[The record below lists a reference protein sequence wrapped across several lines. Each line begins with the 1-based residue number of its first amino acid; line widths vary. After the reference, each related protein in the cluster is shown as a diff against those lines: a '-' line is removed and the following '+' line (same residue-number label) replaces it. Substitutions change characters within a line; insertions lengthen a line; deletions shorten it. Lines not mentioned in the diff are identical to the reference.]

1 MATDPT
7 IRDSLKATAA
17 NAVTRNAEIGARI
30 VEKKV
35 AMLEFDLSGD
45 TIALNAYVDL
55 IPASDNPNGLILQ
68 WVSAIVT
75 EVIASDSADGV
86 VTIRSTESDA
96 IDTLTANDADAVGDW
111 VDAGADTKW
120 WARTDGT
127 DYSDQHVAAGVGVE
141 AALTTLAEDAGT
153 VTGKI
158 LVMVEF
164 FQVPSKE

>member
-17 NAVTRNAEIGARI
+17 NAVTRNAAIEGRI

-35 AMLEFDLSGD
+35 AMLEFDLTGD
-45 TIALNAYVDL
+45 TIALNSYVDL
-55 IPASDNPNGLILQ
+55 IPAADNKNGLILQ

-75 EVIASDSADGV
+75 ELIASDATDGV
-86 VTIRSTESDA
+86 ITIRSTEEDA
-96 IDTLTANDADAVGDW
+96 IDTLTPTDADAVGDW

-120 WARTDGT
+120 WGLTDGT
-127 DYSDQHVAAGVGVE
+127 DYSSQHVAAGIGVE
-141 AALTTLAEDAGT
+141 AALTTLATDAGT
-153 VTGKI
+153 ATGKV

>member
-7 IRDSLKATAA
+7 IRASLKATAA
-17 NAVTRNAEIGARI
+17 NAVTRNAAIEGRI

-35 AMLEFDLSGD
+35 AMLEFDLDGT
-45 TIALNAYVDL
+45 TIALNSYVDL
-55 IPASDNPNGLILQ
+55 IPAADNPNGLILQ

-75 EVIASDSADGV
+75 ELIDSDSADGV
-86 VTIRSTESDA
+86 ITIRSTAADA
-96 IDTLTANDADAVGDW
+96 IDTLTPSDSDAVGDW

-120 WARTDGT
+120 WGRTDGT
-127 DYSDQHVAAGVGVE
+127 DYSSQHVAAGVGVE
-141 AALTTLAEDAGT
+141 AALTTLAASTGT
-153 VTGKI
+153 VTGRV